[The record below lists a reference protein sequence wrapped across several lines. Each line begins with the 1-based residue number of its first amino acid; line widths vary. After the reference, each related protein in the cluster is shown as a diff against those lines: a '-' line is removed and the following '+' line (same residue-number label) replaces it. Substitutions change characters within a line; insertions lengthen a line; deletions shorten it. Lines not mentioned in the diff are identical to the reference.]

1 MAASRPE
8 SLQHSVFSSKN
19 SWKIGIVP
27 PIGSGPLSGVEHS
40 VQVSRPVDDIDRDI
54 IRLLGEIAP
63 GAEEALARALAGEG
77 KGDGK
82 KLH

>member
-1 MAASRPE
+1 M
-8 SLQHSVFSSKN
+8 
-19 SWKIGIVP
+19 
-27 PIGSGPLSGVEHS
+27 
-40 VQVSRPVDDIDRDI
+40 SRPVDDIDRDI